1 MAHKEIAAFEDLA
14 TQIFDFAE
22 SFPRLA
28 DLGVEPLR
36 GAPGERG
43 ALLLQG
49 PLKMLQT
56 VVMVTVNGK
65 AQGVADRFKALLSR
79 SKWVAA
85 DAVDG
90 ALAGS
95 FTPQPTRPWMSG
107 AEGLKAARARPGH
120 PVRPAARRRGSLRG
134 RHRFSGRAGPRL
146 RALRAGALVQ

>member
-43 ALLLQG
+43 VLLLQG

-85 DAVDG
+85 D
-90 ALAGS
+90 GS
-95 FTPQPTRPWMSG
+95 TAHSP
-107 AEGLKAARARPGH
+107 ARSR
-120 PVRPAARRRGSLRG
+120 RSRRGRG
-134 RHRFSGRAGPRL
+134 CRAPR
-146 RALRAGALVQ
+146 G